1 MPTEVSNID
10 DMLMS
15 EKTLTQPAAPENQYE
30 DKAPE
35 VEPEVVLEA
44 EAPELE
50 GGTEVTSDAPQGEEP
65 EEKQQP
71 TAEVDDYG
79 NEKPEP
85 KTYSEDEVSE
95 RINKAVRERVARME
109 RNTPQPE
116 PPQQQAKPEFEYNAE
131 SEESWQNQLEGFVEQ
146 TVSKMSSRREQ
157 QQQQAREQQAH
168 NEFESKFHEG
178 MSKFSDFTDVV
189 GSHNVTDAMTI
200 ATRAMNDPAAF
211 LYAASKRH
219 GSDLKRISEMP
230 DQYSQMVE
238 IGRLEERMRKS
249 KSNTK
254 APAPVSKTRS
264 DSSMPTASS
273 KEPTIEDMIA
283 HADAKRLA
291 LRNKRRG

>member
-1 MPTEVSNID
+1 MATEVSNID

-15 EKTLTQPAAPENQYE
+15 DKTLTQPAAPENQQVAN
-30 DKAPE
+30 APE
-35 VEPEVVLEA
+35 VEEIALEGEAPPPLSEAVEPESDTPKSDEA
-44 EAPELE
+44 EEKPEQ
-50 GGTEVTSDAPQGEEP
+50 SI
-65 EEKQQP
+65 
-71 TAEVDDYG
+71 DDYG

-85 KTYSEDEVSE
+85 KTYSEEEVSE
-95 RINKAVRERVARME
+95 RINKAVRERMARME
-109 RNTPQPE
+109 RNTTQPE
-116 PPQQQAKPEFEYNAE
+116 QPQQQAKPEFEYNAE

-146 TVSKMSSRREQ
+146 TVSKMSSRKEQ
-157 QQQQAREQQAH
+157 QQQQAREQQVH

-200 ATRAMNDPAAF
+200 ATRSMSDPAAF

-238 IGRLEERMRKS
+238 IGRLEERMKKS
-249 KSNTK
+249 RTNTK

-264 DSSMPTASS
+264 DSSMPTPSS